1 MKKFLVICAVVLA
14 VCGCDNLFWNDELD
28 YQWRLDKIE
37 YVNGQDLAGNDMS
50 VEEKTCCWLSMARD
64 LAVFE
69 DLSDSAAI
77 VRIMCRFE
85 YDGDSITFD
94 FTANS
99 RQESLAR
106 LLPHFGLPGT
116 VSSFS
121 MHSLERN
128 SMVMAGDSTVLY
140 FTRW

>member
-1 MKKFLVICAVVLA
+1 MKKLVIICAVVLLS
-14 VCGCDNLFWNDELD
+14 VCSCDNVFWDDELD

-37 YVNGQDLAGNDMS
+37 YVSGHNFAGDDMA
-50 VEEKTCCWLSMARD
+50 VEEKTQCWLSMARD

-69 DLSDSAAI
+69 DLSSKSAI
-77 VRIMCRFE
+77 RVICRFE

-121 MHSLERN
+121 MQSLERN

>member
-1 MKKFLVICAVVLA
+1 
-14 VCGCDNLFWNDELD
+14 
-28 YQWRLDKIE
+28 
-37 YVNGQDLAGNDMS
+37 
-50 VEEKTCCWLSMARD
+50 MARD

-69 DLSDSAAI
+69 DLSSKSAI
-77 VRIMCRFE
+77 RVICRFE

-116 VSSFS
+116 VSSFN
-121 MHSLERN
+121 MQSLERN